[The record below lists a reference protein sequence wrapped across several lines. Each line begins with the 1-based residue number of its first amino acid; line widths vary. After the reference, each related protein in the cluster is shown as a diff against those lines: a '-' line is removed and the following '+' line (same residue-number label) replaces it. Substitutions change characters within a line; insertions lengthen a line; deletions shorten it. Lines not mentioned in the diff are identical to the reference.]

1 MKRNVAKTAHA
12 KGLALLLAAG
22 MLVSQ
27 MSGVSADAKA
37 KKPKLSRTKVSVT
50 VGKTKRVTVKNAKK
64 VTWKVTKK
72 AAQIVKLTKKSKKGA
87 TIKGLKKGTAKI
99 SVQMKNGKK
108 KVKKTIAVKVS
119 SAKKVVVTAEPAK
132 TTNKPTNG
140 PTNGPTKEP
149 VKEPTA
155 TPTATSTT
163 EPLATPTATPTEEPP
178 AEPTATPTATSTT
191 EPSAEPTATS
201 TPMPLPDLGEND
213 VKIDLTKENEY
224 GQNSVLED
232 TITYYEGNGVSYTS
246 TGQASGGGVAYWT
259 NADKSGI
266 DLSKY
271 KSIRIVASSDAANTP
286 VVCELLKS
294 NPANIWGG
302 GIDVFDGFSEYN
314 AITEAGKAQVFEFQI
329 SDALAAALAEG
340 TLAYGIRLKYNA
352 YHTDGDDLP
361 NRNFNI
367 YSIILMGKDDVP
379 EPTVA
384 PSEPSAEPTATPTAT
399 STTEPSATPAATPT
413 EEPSATPAAT
423 PTEEPSATPTAT
435 STTEPSATPAATPTE
450 EPSATP
456 AATPTEEPSATP
468 AATPTEEPSATPAAT
483 PTEEPSAEPTAT
495 PTATPTEEPASDLVL
510 EGDDLGAGASY
521 TYVPN
526 GFALYASM
534 GIFEIDKSKLSKEGT
549 TISIKYTAMEGD
561 TDVKDTQ
568 RFNIG
573 LKTGVKWDSPA
584 IKDYYGK
591 TGGEVNLTLTADDMK
606 KIGADDKV
614 YVHVGTGT
622 AGFKGTFTYL
632 SVTAG
637 EDSLVSELPKAVSYV
652 ESGLAQW
659 APTAKVMLPSDI
671 DFNQYS
677 KCQIEFTASDPTF
690 EFHGIVGH
698 KVNGKEVTDPKYGV
712 TSEGYFEV
720 NLSNVKQKEGTEP
733 FVVINAG
740 KAGYTGSVTI
750 TKITFVK

>member
-1 MKRNVAKTAHA
+1 MKRNVVKTAHA

-108 KVKKTIAVKVS
+108 KVKKTITVKVS
-119 SAKKVVVTAEPAK
+119 SAKKVVVPAEPAK
-132 TTNKPTNG
+132 TTQKPANG
-140 PTNGPTKEP
+140 STNGPTKEP

-163 EPLATPTATPTEEPP
+163 EP
-178 AEPTATPTATSTT
+178 
-191 EPSAEPTATS
+191 SAES
-201 TPMPLPDLGEND
+201 
-213 VKIDLTKENEY
+213 
-224 GQNSVLED
+224 
-232 TITYYEGNGVSYTS
+232 
-246 TGQASGGGVAYWT
+246 
-259 NADKSGI
+259 
-266 DLSKY
+266 
-271 KSIRIVASSDAANTP
+271 
-286 VVCELLKS
+286 
-294 NPANIWGG
+294 
-302 GIDVFDGFSEYN
+302 
-314 AITEAGKAQVFEFQI
+314 
-329 SDALAAALAEG
+329 
-340 TLAYGIRLKYNA
+340 
-352 YHTDGDDLP
+352 
-361 NRNFNI
+361 
-367 YSIILMGKDDVP
+367 
-379 EPTVA
+379 
-384 PSEPSAEPTATPTAT
+384 TATPTAT

-413 EEPSATPAAT
+413 EEPSATPL
-423 PTEEPSATPTAT
+423 P
-435 STTEPSATPAATPTE
+435 
-450 EPSATP
+450 
-456 AATPTEEPSATP
+456 
-468 AATPTEEPSATPAAT
+468 
-483 PTEEPSAEPTAT
+483 
-495 PTATPTEEPASDLVL
+495 DLVL

-573 LKTGVKWDSPA
+573 LKTGDKWNSPA

-677 KCQIEFTASDPTF
+677 KCQIEFTASDPAF

-698 KVNGKEVTDPKYGV
+698 KVNGKDVTDPQYGV
-712 TSEGYFEV
+712 TSEGHFDV
-720 NLSNVKQKEGTEP
+720 NLSNVKQEEGTEP

-740 KAGYTGSVTI
+740 KAGYAGSVTI

>member
-1 MKRNVAKTAHA
+1 MKRNVAKTSHA

-72 AAQIVKLTKKSKKGA
+72 AAKIVKLTKKSKKGA

-108 KVKKTIAVKVS
+108 KVKKTITVKVS
-119 SAKKVVVTAEPAK
+119 SAKKVVVTAQPAK
-132 TTNKPTNG
+132 TTNKPTNKPTNG

-155 TPTATSTT
+155 TPTTTSTT
-163 EPLATPTATPTEEPP
+163 EPSATPTATPTEEP
-178 AEPTATPTATSTT
+178 
-191 EPSAEPTATS
+191 SAEPTLTP

-246 TGQASGGGVAYWT
+246 TGEFSGGGVAYWT

-271 KSIRIVASSDAANTP
+271 KSIRIVASSDAADTP

-294 NPANIWGG
+294 NPANVWGG
-302 GIDVFDGFSEYN
+302 GIDVFDGYSECS

-384 PSEPSAEPTATPTAT
+384 PSEPEEPTPTPGVASGSAAGLDLEEGDTLDLNASVSTTGCAVTGDIVWTSSNEEVATVSASGASATVTAVGEGTAT
-399 STTEPSATPAATPT
+399 IKATITTDTGIVTYGKYIVKVV
-413 EEPSATPAAT
+413 
-423 PTEEPSATPTAT
+423 
-435 STTEPSATPAATPTE
+435 
-450 EPSATP
+450 
-456 AATPTEEPSATP
+456 
-468 AATPTEEPSATPAAT
+468 
-483 PTEEPSAEPTAT
+483 
-495 PTATPTEEPASDLVL
+495 ASDLVL

-573 LKTGVKWDSPA
+573 LKTGDKWNSPA

-637 EDSLVSELPKAVSYV
+637 DDSLVSELPKAVSYV

-677 KCQIEFTASDPTF
+677 KCQIEFTASDPAF

-698 KVNGKEVTDPKYGV
+698 KVNGVDVTDPKYGV

-740 KAGYTGSVTI
+740 KAGYAGSVTI

>member
-1 MKRNVAKTAHA
+1 MRKNVFRA
-12 KGLALLLAAG
+12 KGLTLLLTAALL
-22 MLVSQ
+22 VPQ

-108 KVKKTIAVKVS
+108 KVKKTITVKVS
-119 SAKKVVVTAEPAK
+119 SAKKVVVPAEPAK
-132 TTNKPTNG
+132 TTQKPANG
-140 PTNGPTKEP
+140 STNGPTKEP

-163 EPLATPTATPTEEPP
+163 EP
-178 AEPTATPTATSTT
+178 
-191 EPSAEPTATS
+191 
-201 TPMPLPDLGEND
+201 
-213 VKIDLTKENEY
+213 
-224 GQNSVLED
+224 
-232 TITYYEGNGVSYTS
+232 
-246 TGQASGGGVAYWT
+246 
-259 NADKSGI
+259 
-266 DLSKY
+266 
-271 KSIRIVASSDAANTP
+271 
-286 VVCELLKS
+286 
-294 NPANIWGG
+294 
-302 GIDVFDGFSEYN
+302 
-314 AITEAGKAQVFEFQI
+314 
-329 SDALAAALAEG
+329 
-340 TLAYGIRLKYNA
+340 
-352 YHTDGDDLP
+352 
-361 NRNFNI
+361 
-367 YSIILMGKDDVP
+367 
-379 EPTVA
+379 
-384 PSEPSAEPTATPTAT
+384 
-399 STTEPSATPAATPT
+399 
-413 EEPSATPAAT
+413 
-423 PTEEPSATPTAT
+423 SATPT
-435 STTEPSATPAATPTE
+435 
-450 EPSATP
+450 
-456 AATPTEEPSATP
+456 
-468 AATPTEEPSATPAAT
+468 AT

-521 TYVPN
+521 KYVPN
-526 GFALYASM
+526 GFGQYSSM
-534 GIFEIDKSKLSKEGT
+534 GVFEIDKSKLSEGT

-568 RFNIG
+568 GFNIG
-573 LKTGVKWDSPA
+573 LKTGDKWNSPT
-584 IKDYYGK
+584 INNYWGR
-591 TGGEVNLTLTADDMK
+591 TGGEANLTLTAADME

-614 YVHVGTGT
+614 YVHVSTAT

-637 EDSLVSELPKAVSYV
+637 EDSLVSELPQAVSYV
-652 ESGLAQW
+652 ESGLPQW

-698 KVNGKEVTDPKYGV
+698 KVNGAEVTDPKYGV

-720 NLSNVKQKEGTEP
+720 NLSNVKQGEGTEP

-750 TKITFVK
+750 TKITFEK

>member
-1 MKRNVAKTAHA
+1 MKRNVAKTSHA

-72 AAQIVKLTKKSKKGA
+72 AAKIVKLTKKSKKGA

-108 KVKKTIAVKVS
+108 KVKKTITVKVS
-119 SAKKVVVTAEPAK
+119 SAKKVVVTAQPAK
-132 TTNKPTNG
+132 TTNKPTNKPTNG

-155 TPTATSTT
+155 TPTTTSTT
-163 EPLATPTATPTEEPP
+163 EPSATPTATPTEEP
-178 AEPTATPTATSTT
+178 
-191 EPSAEPTATS
+191 SAEPTLTP

-246 TGQASGGGVAYWT
+246 TGEFSGGGVAYWT

-271 KSIRIVASSDAANTP
+271 KSIRIVASSDAADTP

-294 NPANIWGG
+294 NPANVWGG
-302 GIDVFDGFSEYN
+302 GIDVFDGYSEYS

-384 PSEPSAEPTATPTAT
+384 PSEPEEPTPTPGVAIGSAAVVVTAT
-399 STTEPSATPAATPT
+399 GSAAGIDLEEGDTHDLNASVSTTGCAVTGDIVWTSSNEEVATVSASGASATVTAVG
-413 EEPSATPAAT
+413 EG
-423 PTEEPSATPTAT
+423 TAT
-435 STTEPSATPAATPTE
+435 IKATITTDTGIVTYGKYIVKVV
-450 EPSATP
+450 
-456 AATPTEEPSATP
+456 
-468 AATPTEEPSATPAAT
+468 
-483 PTEEPSAEPTAT
+483 
-495 PTATPTEEPASDLVL
+495 ASDLVL

-573 LKTGVKWDSPA
+573 LKTGDKWNSPA

-637 EDSLVSELPKAVSYV
+637 DDSLVSELPKAVSYV

-677 KCQIEFTASDPTF
+677 KCQIEFTASDPAF

-698 KVNGKEVTDPKYGV
+698 KVNGVDVTDPKYGV

-740 KAGYTGSVTI
+740 KAGYAGSVTI

>member
-1 MKRNVAKTAHA
+1 MRKNVFRA
-12 KGLALLLAAG
+12 KGLTLLLTAALL
-22 MLVSQ
+22 VPQ

-37 KKPKLSRTKVSVT
+37 KKPKLSTTKVSVT
-50 VGKTKRVTVKNAKK
+50 VGKTKKVTVKNAKK

-72 AAQIVKLTKKSKKGA
+72 AAKIVKLTKKSKKGA

-108 KVKKTIAVKVS
+108 KVKKTITVKVS

-140 PTNGPTKEP
+140 STNGPTKEP

-163 EPLATPTATPTEEPP
+163 EPSATPTATPTEEPS
-178 AEPTATPTATSTT
+178 AEPTATP
-191 EPSAEPTATS
+191 
-201 TPMPLPDLGEND
+201 TPMPLPDLGKND
-213 VKIDLTKENEY
+213 IKVDLTKENEY

-271 KSIRIVASSDAANTP
+271 KSIRIVASSDTANTP

-294 NPANIWGG
+294 NPANVWGG
-302 GIDVFDGFSEYN
+302 GIDVFDGYSEYS

-329 SDALAAALAEG
+329 SDDLAAALAEG

-352 YHTDGDDLP
+352 YHSDGDDLP
-361 NRNFNI
+361 NCNFNI

-379 EPTVA
+379 EPT
-384 PSEPSAEPTATPTAT
+384 
-399 STTEPSATPAATPT
+399 ATPT
-413 EEPSATPAAT
+413 EEPTPTPGVASGSAAVVVTATGSAAGLDLEEGDTLDLNASVSTTGCAVTGDIAWTSSNEEVATVSASGTSATVTAVG
-423 PTEEPSATPTAT
+423 EGTAT
-435 STTEPSATPAATPTE
+435 IKATITTDTGIVTYGKYDVTVV
-450 EPSATP
+450 
-456 AATPTEEPSATP
+456 
-468 AATPTEEPSATPAAT
+468 
-483 PTEEPSAEPTAT
+483 
-495 PTATPTEEPASDLVL
+495 ASDLVL

-526 GFALYASM
+526 GFAAYASM
-534 GIFEIDKSKLSKEGT
+534 GIFEIDKSKLSEGT

-568 RFNIG
+568 GFNIG
-573 LKTGVKWDSPA
+573 LKTGDKWNSPT
-584 IKDYYGK
+584 INNYWGK
-591 TGGEVNLTLTADDMK
+591 TGGEANLTLTSDDIK

-614 YVHVGTGT
+614 YVHVGTAT
-622 AGFKGTFTYL
+622 
-632 SVTAG
+632 
-637 EDSLVSELPKAVSYV
+637 DSLVSELPQAVSYV

-677 KCQIEFTASDPTF
+677 KCQIEFTASDPAF

-698 KVNGKEVTDPKYGV
+698 KVNGKDVTDPQYGV
-712 TSEGYFEV
+712 TSEGHFDV
-720 NLSNVKQKEGTEP
+720 NLSKVKQEKGTEP

-740 KAGYTGSVTI
+740 KKGYTGSVTI

>member
-1 MKRNVAKTAHA
+1 MKRNVAKTSHA

-72 AAQIVKLTKKSKKGA
+72 AAKIVKLTKKSKKGA

-108 KVKKTIAVKVS
+108 KVKKTITVKVS
-119 SAKKVVVTAEPAK
+119 SAKKVVVTAQPAK
-132 TTNKPTNG
+132 TTNKPTNKPTNG

-155 TPTATSTT
+155 TPTTTSTT
-163 EPLATPTATPTEEPP
+163 EPSATPTATPTEEP
-178 AEPTATPTATSTT
+178 
-191 EPSAEPTATS
+191 SAEPTLTP

-224 GQNSVLED
+224 DQNSVLED

-246 TGQASGGGVAYWT
+246 TGEFSGGGVAYWT

-271 KSIRIVASSDAANTP
+271 KSIRIVASSDAADTP

-294 NPANIWGG
+294 NPANVWGG
-302 GIDVFDGFSEYN
+302 GIDVFDGYSEYS

-329 SDALAAALAEG
+329 SDALAAALAKG

-367 YSIILMGKDDVP
+367 YSIILMAKDDVP

-384 PSEPSAEPTATPTAT
+384 PSEPEEPTPTPGVASGSAAVVVTAT
-399 STTEPSATPAATPT
+399 GSAAGLDLEEGDTLDLNASVSTTGCAVTGDIVWTSSNEEVAEVSASGTSATVTAVG
-413 EEPSATPAAT
+413 EG
-423 PTEEPSATPTAT
+423 TAT
-435 STTEPSATPAATPTE
+435 IKATITTDTGIVTYGKYIVKVV
-450 EPSATP
+450 
-456 AATPTEEPSATP
+456 
-468 AATPTEEPSATPAAT
+468 
-483 PTEEPSAEPTAT
+483 
-495 PTATPTEEPASDLVL
+495 ASDLVL

-573 LKTGVKWDSPA
+573 LKTGDKWNSPA

-637 EDSLVSELPKAVSYV
+637 DDSLVSELPKAVSYV

-677 KCQIEFTASDPTF
+677 KCQIEFTASDPAF

-698 KVNGKEVTDPKYGV
+698 KVNGVDVTDPKYGV

-740 KAGYTGSVTI
+740 KAGYAGSVTI

>member
-1 MKRNVAKTAHA
+1 MRKNVFRA
-12 KGLALLLAAG
+12 KGLTLLLTAALL
-22 MLVSQ
+22 VPQ

-37 KKPKLSRTKVSVT
+37 KKPKLSTTKVSVT
-50 VGKTKRVTVKNAKK
+50 VGKTKKVTVKNAKK

-72 AAQIVKLTKKSKKGA
+72 AAKIVKLTKKSKKGA

-108 KVKKTIAVKVS
+108 KVKKTITVKVS

-163 EPLATPTATPTEEPP
+163 EPSVTPTATPTATPTEEPS
-178 AEPTATPTATSTT
+178 AEPTATP
-191 EPSAEPTATS
+191 
-201 TPMPLPDLGEND
+201 TPMPLPDLGKND
-213 VKIDLTKENEY
+213 VKVDLTKENEY

-246 TGQASGGGVAYWT
+246 TGKASGGGVAYWT

-271 KSIRIVASSDAANTP
+271 KSIRIVASSDTANTP

-302 GIDVFDGFSEYN
+302 GIDVFDGYSEYS

-329 SDALAAALAEG
+329 SDDLAAALAEG

-361 NRNFNI
+361 NCNFNI

-379 EPTVA
+379 EPT
-384 PSEPSAEPTATPTAT
+384 
-399 STTEPSATPAATPT
+399 
-413 EEPSATPAAT
+413 
-423 PTEEPSATPTAT
+423 
-435 STTEPSATPAATPTE
+435 
-450 EPSATP
+450 
-456 AATPTEEPSATP
+456 
-468 AATPTEEPSATPAAT
+468 
-483 PTEEPSAEPTAT
+483 AT
-495 PTATPTEEPASDLVL
+495 PTATPTAEPTPTPGVASGSAAVVVTATGSAAGLDLEEGDTLDLNASVSTTGCAVTGDIAWTSSNEEVATVSASGTSATVTAVGEGTATIKATITTDTGIVTYGKYDVTVVASDLVL

-526 GFALYASM
+526 GFAAYSSM
-534 GIFEIDKSKLSKEGT
+534 GIFEIDKSKLSEGT

-568 RFNIG
+568 GFNIG
-573 LKTGVKWDSPA
+573 LKTGDKWNSPT
-584 IKDYYGK
+584 INNYWGK
-591 TGGEVNLTLTADDMK
+591 TGGEANLTLTADDMK

-614 YVHVGTGT
+614 YVHVGTAT

-637 EDSLVSELPKAVSYV
+637 EDSLVSELPQAVSYV

-677 KCQIEFTASDPTF
+677 KCQIEFTASDPAF

-698 KVNGKEVTDPKYGV
+698 KVNGKDVTDPQYGV
-712 TSEGYFEV
+712 TSEGHFDV
-720 NLSNVKQKEGTEP
+720 NLSKVKQEKGTEP

-740 KAGYTGSVTI
+740 KKGYTGSVTI

>member
-1 MKRNVAKTAHA
+1 MKRNVVKTAHA

-108 KVKKTIAVKVS
+108 KVKKTITVKVS
-119 SAKKVVVTAEPAK
+119 SAKKVVVPAEPAK
-132 TTNKPTNG
+132 TTQKPANG
-140 PTNGPTKEP
+140 STNGPTKEP

-163 EPLATPTATPTEEPP
+163 
-178 AEPTATPTATSTT
+178 
-191 EPSAEPTATS
+191 
-201 TPMPLPDLGEND
+201 
-213 VKIDLTKENEY
+213 
-224 GQNSVLED
+224 
-232 TITYYEGNGVSYTS
+232 
-246 TGQASGGGVAYWT
+246 
-259 NADKSGI
+259 
-266 DLSKY
+266 
-271 KSIRIVASSDAANTP
+271 
-286 VVCELLKS
+286 
-294 NPANIWGG
+294 
-302 GIDVFDGFSEYN
+302 
-314 AITEAGKAQVFEFQI
+314 
-329 SDALAAALAEG
+329 
-340 TLAYGIRLKYNA
+340 
-352 YHTDGDDLP
+352 
-361 NRNFNI
+361 
-367 YSIILMGKDDVP
+367 
-379 EPTVA
+379 
-384 PSEPSAEPTATPTAT
+384 EPSAEPTATPTAT

-413 EEPSATPAAT
+413 EEPSATPL
-423 PTEEPSATPTAT
+423 P
-435 STTEPSATPAATPTE
+435 
-450 EPSATP
+450 
-456 AATPTEEPSATP
+456 
-468 AATPTEEPSATPAAT
+468 
-483 PTEEPSAEPTAT
+483 
-495 PTATPTEEPASDLVL
+495 DLVL

-573 LKTGVKWDSPA
+573 LKTGDKWNSPA

-677 KCQIEFTASDPTF
+677 KCQIEFTASDPAF

-698 KVNGKEVTDPKYGV
+698 KVNGKDVTDPQYGV
-712 TSEGYFEV
+712 TSEGHFDV
-720 NLSNVKQKEGTEP
+720 NLSNVKQEEGTEP

-740 KAGYTGSVTI
+740 KAGYAGSVTI

>member
-12 KGLALLLAAG
+12 KSLALLLAAG

-108 KVKKTIAVKVS
+108 KVKKTITVKVS
-119 SAKKVVVTAEPAK
+119 SAKKVVVPAEPAK
-132 TTNKPTNG
+132 TTQKPANG
-140 PTNGPTKEP
+140 STNGPTKEP

-163 EPLATPTATPTEEPP
+163 EPSAT
-178 AEPTATPTATSTT
+178 
-191 EPSAEPTATS
+191 
-201 TPMPLPDLGEND
+201 
-213 VKIDLTKENEY
+213 
-224 GQNSVLED
+224 
-232 TITYYEGNGVSYTS
+232 
-246 TGQASGGGVAYWT
+246 
-259 NADKSGI
+259 
-266 DLSKY
+266 
-271 KSIRIVASSDAANTP
+271 
-286 VVCELLKS
+286 
-294 NPANIWGG
+294 
-302 GIDVFDGFSEYN
+302 
-314 AITEAGKAQVFEFQI
+314 
-329 SDALAAALAEG
+329 
-340 TLAYGIRLKYNA
+340 
-352 YHTDGDDLP
+352 
-361 NRNFNI
+361 
-367 YSIILMGKDDVP
+367 
-379 EPTVA
+379 
-384 PSEPSAEPTATPTAT
+384 PTATPTAT

-413 EEPSATPAAT
+413 EEPSATPL
-423 PTEEPSATPTAT
+423 P
-435 STTEPSATPAATPTE
+435 
-450 EPSATP
+450 
-456 AATPTEEPSATP
+456 
-468 AATPTEEPSATPAAT
+468 
-483 PTEEPSAEPTAT
+483 
-495 PTATPTEEPASDLVL
+495 DLVL
-510 EGDDLGAGASY
+510 EGDDLGTGASY

-573 LKTGVKWDSPA
+573 LKTGDKWNSPA

-677 KCQIEFTASDPTF
+677 KCQIKFTASDPTF

-698 KVNGKEVTDPKYGV
+698 KVNGAEVTDPKYGV

-750 TKITFVK
+750 TKITFVE

>member
-1 MKRNVAKTAHA
+1 MRKNVFRA
-12 KGLALLLAAG
+12 KGLALLLTAAL
-22 MLVSQ
+22 LVPQ

-50 VGKTKRVTVKNAKK
+50 VGKTKKVTVKNAKK

-72 AAQIVKLTKKSKKGA
+72 AAKIVKLTKKSKKGA

-108 KVKKTIAVKVS
+108 KVKKTITVKVS

-163 EPLATPTATPTEEPP
+163 EPSVTPT
-178 AEPTATPTATSTT
+178 
-191 EPSAEPTATS
+191 
-201 TPMPLPDLGEND
+201 
-213 VKIDLTKENEY
+213 
-224 GQNSVLED
+224 
-232 TITYYEGNGVSYTS
+232 
-246 TGQASGGGVAYWT
+246 
-259 NADKSGI
+259 
-266 DLSKY
+266 
-271 KSIRIVASSDAANTP
+271 
-286 VVCELLKS
+286 
-294 NPANIWGG
+294 
-302 GIDVFDGFSEYN
+302 
-314 AITEAGKAQVFEFQI
+314 
-329 SDALAAALAEG
+329 
-340 TLAYGIRLKYNA
+340 
-352 YHTDGDDLP
+352 
-361 NRNFNI
+361 
-367 YSIILMGKDDVP
+367 
-379 EPTVA
+379 
-384 PSEPSAEPTATPTAT
+384 
-399 STTEPSATPAATPT
+399 
-413 EEPSATPAAT
+413 
-423 PTEEPSATPTAT
+423 
-435 STTEPSATPAATPTE
+435 
-450 EPSATP
+450 
-456 AATPTEEPSATP
+456 
-468 AATPTEEPSATPAAT
+468 AT

-495 PTATPTEEPASDLVL
+495 PTPGVASGSAAVVVTATGSAAGLDLEEGDTLDLNASVSTTGCAVTGDIAWTSSNEEVATVSASGTSATVTAVGEGTATIKATITTDTGIVTYGKYDVTVVASDLVL

-526 GFALYASM
+526 GFAAYSSM
-534 GIFEIDKSKLSKEGT
+534 GIFEIDKSKLSEGT

-568 RFNIG
+568 GFNIG
-573 LKTGVKWDSPA
+573 LKTGDKWNSPT
-584 IKDYYGK
+584 INNYWGK
-591 TGGEVNLTLTADDMK
+591 TGGEANLTLTADDMK

-614 YVHVGTGT
+614 YVHVGTAT

-637 EDSLVSELPKAVSYV
+637 EDSLVSELPQAVSYV

-677 KCQIEFTASDPTF
+677 KCQIEFTASDPAF

-698 KVNGKEVTDPKYGV
+698 KVNGKDVTDPQYGV
-712 TSEGYFEV
+712 TSEGHFDV
-720 NLSNVKQKEGTEP
+720 NLSKVKQEKGTEP

-740 KAGYTGSVTI
+740 KKGYTGSVTI

>member
-1 MKRNVAKTAHA
+1 MKRNVAKTSHA

-108 KVKKTIAVKVS
+108 KVKKTITVKVS
-119 SAKKVVVTAEPAK
+119 SAKKVVVPAEPAK
-132 TTNKPTNG
+132 TTQKPANG
-140 PTNGPTKEP
+140 STNGPTKEP

-163 EPLATPTATPTEEPP
+163 EPSATPTATPTEEPS
-178 AEPTATPTATSTT
+178 AEPTATPTPTSTT

-224 GQNSVLED
+224 DQNSVLED

-246 TGQASGGGVAYWT
+246 TGEASGGGVAYWT
-259 NADKSGI
+259 NAGKSGI

-352 YHTDGDDLP
+352 YHMDGDDLP

-399 STTEPSATPAATPT
+399 STTEPSATPA
-413 EEPSATPAAT
+413 
-423 PTEEPSATPTAT
+423 
-435 STTEPSATPAATPTE
+435 
-450 EPSATP
+450 
-456 AATPTEEPSATP
+456 
-468 AATPTEEPSATPAAT
+468 
-483 PTEEPSAEPTAT
+483 
-495 PTATPTEEPASDLVL
+495 ATPTEEPASDLVL

-573 LKTGVKWDSPA
+573 LKTGDKWNSPA

-671 DFNQYS
+671 DFKQYS

-690 EFHGIVGH
+690 EFHGSVGH
-698 KVNGKEVTDPKYGV
+698 KVNGKDVTDPKYGV

-720 NLSNVKQKEGTEP
+720 NLSNVKKEEGTEP

-740 KAGYTGSVTI
+740 KAGYAGSVTI

>member
-1 MKRNVAKTAHA
+1 MKRNVAKTSHA

-72 AAQIVKLTKKSKKGA
+72 AAKIVKLTKKSKKGA

-108 KVKKTIAVKVS
+108 KVKKTITVKVS
-119 SAKKVVVTAEPAK
+119 SAKKVVVTAQPAK
-132 TTNKPTNG
+132 TTNKPTNKPTNG

-149 VKEPTA
+149 VKEPTL
-155 TPTATSTT
+155 TP
-163 EPLATPTATPTEEPP
+163 
-178 AEPTATPTATSTT
+178 
-191 EPSAEPTATS
+191 

-246 TGQASGGGVAYWT
+246 TGEFSGGGVAYWT

-271 KSIRIVASSDAANTP
+271 KSIRIVASSDAADTP

-294 NPANIWGG
+294 NPANVWGG
-302 GIDVFDGFSEYN
+302 GIDVFDGYSEYS

-384 PSEPSAEPTATPTAT
+384 PSEPEEPTPTPGVASGSAAVVVTAT
-399 STTEPSATPAATPT
+399 GSAAGLDLEEGDTLDLNASVSTTGCAVTGDIVWTSSNEEVATVSASGASATVTAVG
-413 EEPSATPAAT
+413 EG
-423 PTEEPSATPTAT
+423 TAT
-435 STTEPSATPAATPTE
+435 IKATITTDTGIVTYGKYIVKVV
-450 EPSATP
+450 
-456 AATPTEEPSATP
+456 
-468 AATPTEEPSATPAAT
+468 
-483 PTEEPSAEPTAT
+483 
-495 PTATPTEEPASDLVL
+495 ASDLVL

-573 LKTGVKWDSPA
+573 LKTGDKWNSPA

-637 EDSLVSELPKAVSYV
+637 DDSLVSELPKAVSYV

-677 KCQIEFTASDPTF
+677 KCQIEFTASDPAF

-698 KVNGKEVTDPKYGV
+698 KVNGVDVTDPKYGV

-740 KAGYTGSVTI
+740 KAGYAGSVTI

>member
-108 KVKKTIAVKVS
+108 KVKKTITVKVS

-140 PTNGPTKEP
+140 PTNDPTKEP

-163 EPLATPTATPTEEPP
+163 EP
-178 AEPTATPTATSTT
+178 
-191 EPSAEPTATS
+191 
-201 TPMPLPDLGEND
+201 
-213 VKIDLTKENEY
+213 
-224 GQNSVLED
+224 
-232 TITYYEGNGVSYTS
+232 
-246 TGQASGGGVAYWT
+246 
-259 NADKSGI
+259 
-266 DLSKY
+266 
-271 KSIRIVASSDAANTP
+271 
-286 VVCELLKS
+286 
-294 NPANIWGG
+294 
-302 GIDVFDGFSEYN
+302 
-314 AITEAGKAQVFEFQI
+314 
-329 SDALAAALAEG
+329 
-340 TLAYGIRLKYNA
+340 
-352 YHTDGDDLP
+352 
-361 NRNFNI
+361 
-367 YSIILMGKDDVP
+367 
-379 EPTVA
+379 
-384 PSEPSAEPTATPTAT
+384 
-399 STTEPSATPAATPT
+399 
-413 EEPSATPAAT
+413 
-423 PTEEPSATPTAT
+423 SATPT
-435 STTEPSATPAATPTE
+435 
-450 EPSATP
+450 
-456 AATPTEEPSATP
+456 
-468 AATPTEEPSATPAAT
+468 AT

-573 LKTGVKWDSPA
+573 LKTGDKWNSPA

-698 KVNGKEVTDPKYGV
+698 KVNGKDVTDPKYGV

-740 KAGYTGSVTI
+740 KAGYAGSVTI

>member
-1 MKRNVAKTAHA
+1 MRKNVFRA
-12 KGLALLLAAG
+12 KGLTLLLTAALL
-22 MLVSQ
+22 VPQ

-50 VGKTKRVTVKNAKK
+50 VGKTKKVTVKNAKK

-72 AAQIVKLTKKSKKGA
+72 AAKIVKLTKKSKKGA

-108 KVKKTIAVKVS
+108 KVKKTITVKVS

-140 PTNGPTKEP
+140 STNGPTKEP

-163 EPLATPTATPTEEPP
+163 EPSATPTATPTEEPP
-178 AEPTATPTATSTT
+178 AEPTLTP
-191 EPSAEPTATS
+191 
-201 TPMPLPDLGEND
+201 TPMPLPDLGKND
-213 VKIDLTKENEY
+213 VKVDLTKENEY

-246 TGQASGGGVAYWT
+246 TGEFSGGGVAYWT

-271 KSIRIVASSDAANTP
+271 KSIRIVASSDTANTP

-294 NPANIWGG
+294 NPANVWGG
-302 GIDVFDGFSEYN
+302 GIDVFDGYSEYN

-329 SDALAAALAEG
+329 SDDLAADLAEG

-361 NRNFNI
+361 NCNFNI

-379 EPTVA
+379 EPT
-384 PSEPSAEPTATPTAT
+384 
-399 STTEPSATPAATPT
+399 ATPT
-413 EEPSATPAAT
+413 EEPTPTPGVASGSAAVVVTATGSAAGLDLEEGDTLDLNASVSTTGCAVTGDIVWTSSNEEVATVSASGASATVTAVG
-423 PTEEPSATPTAT
+423 EGTAT
-435 STTEPSATPAATPTE
+435 IKATITTDTGIVTYGKYDVTVV
-450 EPSATP
+450 
-456 AATPTEEPSATP
+456 
-468 AATPTEEPSATPAAT
+468 
-483 PTEEPSAEPTAT
+483 
-495 PTATPTEEPASDLVL
+495 ASDLVL

-526 GFALYASM
+526 GFAAYSSM
-534 GIFEIDKSKLSKEGT
+534 GIFEIDKSKLSEGT

-568 RFNIG
+568 GFNIG
-573 LKTGVKWDSPA
+573 LKTGDKWNSPT
-584 IKDYYGK
+584 INNYWGK
-591 TGGEVNLTLTADDMK
+591 TGGEANLTLTADDMK

-614 YVHVGTGT
+614 YVHVGTAT

-637 EDSLVSELPKAVSYV
+637 EDSLVSELPQAVSYV

-677 KCQIEFTASDPTF
+677 KCQIEFTASDPAF

-698 KVNGKEVTDPKYGV
+698 KVNGKDVTDPKYGV

-720 NLSNVKQKEGTEP
+720 NLSNVKQEKGTEP

-740 KAGYTGSVTI
+740 KAGYAGSVTI

>member
-1 MKRNVAKTAHA
+1 MKRNVAKTSHA

-72 AAQIVKLTKKSKKGA
+72 AAKIVKLTKKSKKGA

-108 KVKKTIAVKVS
+108 KVKKTITVKVS
-119 SAKKVVVTAEPAK
+119 SAKKVVVTAQPAK
-132 TTNKPTNG
+132 TTNKPTNKPTNG

-163 EPLATPTATPTEEPP
+163 EPSATPTATPTEEP
-178 AEPTATPTATSTT
+178 
-191 EPSAEPTATS
+191 SAEPTLTP

-246 TGQASGGGVAYWT
+246 TGEFSGGGVAYWT

-271 KSIRIVASSDAANTP
+271 KSIRIVASSDAADTP

-294 NPANIWGG
+294 NPANVWGG
-302 GIDVFDGFSEYN
+302 GIDVFDGYSEYS

-399 STTEPSATPAATPT
+399 STT
-413 EEPSATPAAT
+413 
-423 PTEEPSATPTAT
+423 
-435 STTEPSATPAATPTE
+435 

-677 KCQIEFTASDPTF
+677 KCQIEFTASDPAF

-698 KVNGKEVTDPKYGV
+698 KVNGKDVTDPQYGV
-712 TSEGYFEV
+712 TSEGHFDV

-740 KAGYTGSVTI
+740 KAGYAGSVTI

>member
-1 MKRNVAKTAHA
+1 MKRNVAKTSHA

-37 KKPKLSRTKVSVT
+37 KKPKLSTTKVSVT
-50 VGKTKRVTVKNAKK
+50 VGKTKKVTVKNAKK

-72 AAQIVKLTKKSKKGA
+72 AAKIVKLTKKSKKGA

-108 KVKKTIAVKVS
+108 KVKKTITVKVS

-140 PTNGPTKEP
+140 STNGPTKEP

-163 EPLATPTATPTEEPP
+163 EPSATPTATPTEEPP
-178 AEPTATPTATSTT
+178 AEPTATPT
-191 EPSAEPTATS
+191 
-201 TPMPLPDLGEND
+201 PMPLPDLGKND
-213 VKIDLTKENEY
+213 VKVDLTKENEY

-246 TGQASGGGVAYWT
+246 TGEFSGGGVAYWT

-271 KSIRIVASSDAANTP
+271 KSIRIVASSDTANTP

-294 NPANIWGG
+294 NPANVWGG
-302 GIDVFDGFSEYN
+302 GIDVFDGYSEYN

-329 SDALAAALAEG
+329 SDDLAAALAEG

-361 NRNFNI
+361 NCNFNI
-367 YSIILMGKDDVP
+367 YSIIFMAKDDVP

-384 PSEPSAEPTATPTAT
+384 PSEPEEPTPTPGVASGSAAVVVTAT
-399 STTEPSATPAATPT
+399 GSAAGLDLEEGDTLDLNASVSTTGCAVTGDIVWTSSNEEVATVSASGTSATVTAVG
-413 EEPSATPAAT
+413 EG
-423 PTEEPSATPTAT
+423 TAT
-435 STTEPSATPAATPTE
+435 IKATITTDTGIVTYDKYDVTVV
-450 EPSATP
+450 
-456 AATPTEEPSATP
+456 
-468 AATPTEEPSATPAAT
+468 
-483 PTEEPSAEPTAT
+483 
-495 PTATPTEEPASDLVL
+495 ASDLVL

-521 TYVPN
+521 KYVPN
-526 GFALYASM
+526 GFAAYSSM
-534 GIFEIDKSKLSKEGT
+534 GIFEIDKSKLSEGT

-568 RFNIG
+568 GFNIG
-573 LKTGVKWDSPA
+573 LKTGDKWNSPT
-584 IKDYYGK
+584 INNYWGK
-591 TGGEVNLTLTADDMK
+591 TGGEANLTLTAADME
-606 KIGADDKV
+606 KIGEDDKV
-614 YVHVGTGT
+614 YVHVGTAT

-637 EDSLVSELPKAVSYV
+637 EDSLVSELPQAVSYV

-677 KCQIEFTASDPTF
+677 KCQIKFTASDPAF

-698 KVNGKEVTDPKYGV
+698 KVNGKEVTDPKYVV

-720 NLSNVKQKEGTEP
+720 NLSNVKKEKGTEP
-733 FVVINAG
+733 FVAINAG
-740 KAGYTGSVTI
+740 QKGYTGSVTI

>member
-1 MKRNVAKTAHA
+1 MRKNVFRA
-12 KGLALLLAAG
+12 KGLTLLLTAALL
-22 MLVSQ
+22 VPQ

-50 VGKTKRVTVKNAKK
+50 VGKTKKVTVKNAKK

-72 AAQIVKLTKKSKKGA
+72 AAKIVKLTKKSKKGA

-108 KVKKTIAVKVS
+108 KVKKTITVKVS

-163 EPLATPTATPTEEPP
+163 EPSATPTATPTEEPP
-178 AEPTATPTATSTT
+178 AEPTLTP
-191 EPSAEPTATS
+191 
-201 TPMPLPDLGEND
+201 TPMPLPDLGKND
-213 VKIDLTKENEY
+213 VKVDLTKENEY

-271 KSIRIVASSDAANTP
+271 KSIRIVASSDAADTP

-294 NPANIWGG
+294 NPANVWGG
-302 GIDVFDGFSEYN
+302 GIDVFDGFSEYS

-367 YSIILMGKDDVP
+367 YSIILMAKDDVP

-384 PSEPSAEPTATPTAT
+384 PSEPEEPTPTPGVASGSAAVVVTAT
-399 STTEPSATPAATPT
+399 GSAAGLDLEEGDTLDLNASVSTTGCAVTGDIAWTSSNEEVATVSASGTSATVTAVGEGMATIK
-413 EEPSATPAAT
+413 ATI
-423 PTEEPSATPTAT
+423 
-435 STTEPSATPAATPTE
+435 TTDTGIVTYGKYDVTVV
-450 EPSATP
+450 
-456 AATPTEEPSATP
+456 
-468 AATPTEEPSATPAAT
+468 
-483 PTEEPSAEPTAT
+483 
-495 PTATPTEEPASDLVL
+495 ASDLVL

-521 TYVPN
+521 KYVPN
-526 GFALYASM
+526 GFGQYSSM
-534 GIFEIDKSKLSKEGT
+534 GIFEIDKSKLSEGT

-568 RFNIG
+568 GFNIG
-573 LKTGVKWDSPA
+573 LKTGDKWNSPT
-584 IKDYYGK
+584 INNYWGR
-591 TGGEVNLTLTADDMK
+591 TGGEANLTLTAADME
-606 KIGADDKV
+606 KIGAGDKV
-614 YVHVGTGT
+614 YVHVSTAT
-622 AGFKGTFTYL
+622 AGFNGTFTYL
-632 SVTAG
+632 WVKAG
-637 EDSLVSELPKAVSYV
+637 DDSLVSELPQAVSYV
-652 ESGLAQW
+652 ESGLPQY

-698 KVNGKEVTDPKYGV
+698 KVNGAEVTDPKYGV
-712 TSEGYFEV
+712 TSAGYFEV

-740 KAGYTGSVTI
+740 KTGYTGSVTI

>member
-1 MKRNVAKTAHA
+1 MRKNVFRA
-12 KGLALLLAAG
+12 KGLALLLTAAL
-22 MLVSQ
+22 LVPQ

-50 VGKTKRVTVKNAKK
+50 VGKTKKVTVKNAKK

-72 AAQIVKLTKKSKKGA
+72 AAKIVKLTKKSKKGA

-108 KVKKTIAVKVS
+108 KVKKTLTVKVS

-155 TPTATSTT
+155 TPT
-163 EPLATPTATPTEEPP
+163 
-178 AEPTATPTATSTT
+178 
-191 EPSAEPTATS
+191 
-201 TPMPLPDLGEND
+201 PMPLPDLGKND
-213 VKIDLTKENEY
+213 VKVDLTKENEY

-271 KSIRIVASSDAANTP
+271 KSIRIVASSDTANTP

-294 NPANIWGG
+294 NPANVWGG
-302 GIDVFDGFSEYN
+302 GIDVFDGYSEYS

-329 SDALAAALAEG
+329 SDDLAAALAEG

-352 YHTDGDDLP
+352 YHTDGEDLP
-361 NRNFNI
+361 NCNFNI

-379 EPTVA
+379 EPT
-384 PSEPSAEPTATPTAT
+384 ATPTAEPT
-399 STTEPSATPAATPT
+399 PTPGVASGSAAVVVTATGSAAGLDLEEGDTLDLNASVSTTGCAVTGDIAWTSSNEEVATVSASGTSATVTAVG
-413 EEPSATPAAT
+413 EG
-423 PTEEPSATPTAT
+423 TAT
-435 STTEPSATPAATPTE
+435 IKATITTDTGIVTYGKYDVTVV
-450 EPSATP
+450 
-456 AATPTEEPSATP
+456 
-468 AATPTEEPSATPAAT
+468 
-483 PTEEPSAEPTAT
+483 
-495 PTATPTEEPASDLVL
+495 ASDLVL

-526 GFALYASM
+526 GFAAFASM
-534 GIFEIDKSKLSKEGT
+534 GIFEIDKSKLSEGT

-568 RFNIG
+568 GFNIG
-573 LKTGVKWDSPA
+573 LKTGDKWNSPT
-584 IKDYYGK
+584 INNYWGK
-591 TGGEVNLTLTADDMK
+591 TGGEANLTLTADDMK

-614 YVHVGTGT
+614 YVHVGTAT

-637 EDSLVSELPKAVSYV
+637 EDSLVSELPQAVSYV

-677 KCQIEFTASDPTF
+677 KCQIEFTASDPAF

-698 KVNGKEVTDPKYGV
+698 KVNGKDVTDPQYGV
-712 TSEGYFEV
+712 TSEGHFDV
-720 NLSNVKQKEGTEP
+720 NLSKVKQEKGTEP

-740 KAGYTGSVTI
+740 KKGYTGSVTI

>member
-1 MKRNVAKTAHA
+1 MRKNVFRA
-12 KGLALLLAAG
+12 KGLTLLLTAALL
-22 MLVSQ
+22 VPQ

-50 VGKTKRVTVKNAKK
+50 VGKTKKVTVKNAKK

-72 AAQIVKLTKKSKKGA
+72 AAKIVKLTKKSKKGA

-108 KVKKTIAVKVS
+108 KVKKTITVKVS

-140 PTNGPTKEP
+140 STNGPTKEP

-163 EPLATPTATPTEEPP
+163 EPSATPTATPTEEPP
-178 AEPTATPTATSTT
+178 AEPTATPT
-191 EPSAEPTATS
+191 
-201 TPMPLPDLGEND
+201 PMPLPDLGKND
-213 VKIDLTKENEY
+213 VKVDLTKENEY

-271 KSIRIVASSDAANTP
+271 KSIRIVASSDTANTP

-294 NPANIWGG
+294 NPANVWGG
-302 GIDVFDGFSEYN
+302 GIDVFDGYSEYN

-329 SDALAAALAEG
+329 SDDLAAALAEG

-361 NRNFNI
+361 NCNFNI

-379 EPTVA
+379 EPT
-384 PSEPSAEPTATPTAT
+384 
-399 STTEPSATPAATPT
+399 ATPT
-413 EEPSATPAAT
+413 EEPTPTPGVASGSAAVVVTATGSAAGLDLEEGDTLDLNASVSTTGCAVTGDIAWTSSNEEVATVSASGTSATVTAVG
-423 PTEEPSATPTAT
+423 EGTAT
-435 STTEPSATPAATPTE
+435 IKATITTDTGIVTYGKYIVKVV
-450 EPSATP
+450 
-456 AATPTEEPSATP
+456 
-468 AATPTEEPSATPAAT
+468 
-483 PTEEPSAEPTAT
+483 
-495 PTATPTEEPASDLVL
+495 ASDLVL

-526 GFALYASM
+526 GFAQYASM
-534 GIFEIDKSKLSKEGT
+534 GIFEIDKSKLSEGT

-561 TDVKDTQ
+561 NDVKDTQ
-568 RFNIG
+568 GFNIG
-573 LKTGVKWDSPA
+573 LKTGDKYNSPT
-584 IKDYYGK
+584 INNYWVR
-591 TGGEVNLTLTADDMK
+591 TGGEAKLTLTADDMK

-614 YVHVGTGT
+614 YVHVGTAT

-652 ESGLAQW
+652 ESGMAQW

-671 DFNQYS
+671 DFSQYS

-690 EFHGIVGH
+690 DFHGIVGH
-698 KVNGKEVTDPKYGV
+698 KVNGADVTDPKYGV

-720 NLSNVKQKEGTEP
+720 NLSKVKQEAGTEP
-733 FVVINAG
+733 FVVINTG
-740 KAGYTGSVTI
+740 KPGYTGFPVLI

>member
-1 MKRNVAKTAHA
+1 MKRNVAKTSHA

-72 AAQIVKLTKKSKKGA
+72 AAKIVKLTKKSKKGA

-108 KVKKTIAVKVS
+108 KVKKTITVKVS
-119 SAKKVVVTAEPAK
+119 SAKKVVVTAQPAK
-132 TTNKPTNG
+132 TTNKPTNKPTNG

-155 TPTATSTT
+155 TPTPTPGVASGSAAVVVTATGSAAGLDLEEGDTLDLNASVSTT
-163 EPLATPTATPTEEPP
+163 GCAVTGDIVWTSSNEEVATVSASGASATVTAVGEGTATIK
-178 AEPTATPTATSTT
+178 A
-191 EPSAEPTATS
+191 
-201 TPMPLPDLGEND
+201 
-213 VKIDLTKENEY
+213 
-224 GQNSVLED
+224 
-232 TITYYEGNGVSYTS
+232 TITTD
-246 TGQASGGGVAYWT
+246 TGIVTYG
-259 NADKSGI
+259 
-266 DLSKY
+266 KY
-271 KSIRIVASSDAANTP
+271 IVK
-286 VVCELLKS
+286 VV
-294 NPANIWGG
+294 
-302 GIDVFDGFSEYN
+302 
-314 AITEAGKAQVFEFQI
+314 
-329 SDALAAALAEG
+329 
-340 TLAYGIRLKYNA
+340 
-352 YHTDGDDLP
+352 
-361 NRNFNI
+361 
-367 YSIILMGKDDVP
+367 
-379 EPTVA
+379 
-384 PSEPSAEPTATPTAT
+384 
-399 STTEPSATPAATPT
+399 
-413 EEPSATPAAT
+413 
-423 PTEEPSATPTAT
+423 
-435 STTEPSATPAATPTE
+435 
-450 EPSATP
+450 
-456 AATPTEEPSATP
+456 
-468 AATPTEEPSATPAAT
+468 
-483 PTEEPSAEPTAT
+483 
-495 PTATPTEEPASDLVL
+495 ASDLVL

-573 LKTGVKWDSPA
+573 LKTGDKWNSPA

-637 EDSLVSELPKAVSYV
+637 DDSLVSELPKAVSYV

-677 KCQIEFTASDPTF
+677 KCQIEFTASDPAF

-698 KVNGKEVTDPKYGV
+698 KVNGVDVTDPKYGV

-740 KAGYTGSVTI
+740 KAGYAGSVTI

>member
-1 MKRNVAKTAHA
+1 MKRNVAKTSHA

-72 AAQIVKLTKKSKKGA
+72 AAKIVKLTKKSKKGA

-108 KVKKTIAVKVS
+108 KVKKTITVKVS

-132 TTNKPTNG
+132 TTKKPANG
-140 PTNGPTKEP
+140 STNGPTKEP

-163 EPLATPTATPTEEPP
+163 EP
-178 AEPTATPTATSTT
+178 
-191 EPSAEPTATS
+191 SAEPTLTP

-246 TGQASGGGVAYWT
+246 TGEFSGGGVAYWT

-271 KSIRIVASSDAANTP
+271 KSIRIVASSDAADTP

-294 NPANIWGG
+294 NPADVWGG
-302 GIDVFDGFSEYN
+302 VIDVFDGYSEYS

-352 YHTDGDDLP
+352 YHEDGDDLP

-384 PSEPSAEPTATPTAT
+384 PSEPEEPTPTPGVASGSAAVVVTAT
-399 STTEPSATPAATPT
+399 GSAAGLDLEEGDTLDLNASVSTTGCAVTGDIVWTSSNEEVATVSASGASATVTAVG
-413 EEPSATPAAT
+413 EG
-423 PTEEPSATPTAT
+423 TAT
-435 STTEPSATPAATPTE
+435 IKATITTDTGIVTYGKYIVKVV
-450 EPSATP
+450 
-456 AATPTEEPSATP
+456 
-468 AATPTEEPSATPAAT
+468 
-483 PTEEPSAEPTAT
+483 
-495 PTATPTEEPASDLVL
+495 ASDLVL

-573 LKTGVKWDSPA
+573 LKTGDKWNSPA

-637 EDSLVSELPKAVSYV
+637 DDSLVSELPKAVSYV

-677 KCQIEFTASDPTF
+677 KCQIEFTASGPAF

-698 KVNGKEVTDPKYGV
+698 KVNGVDVTDPKYGV

-740 KAGYTGSVTI
+740 KAGYAGSVTI

>member
-72 AAQIVKLTKKSKKGA
+72 AAKIVKLTKKSKKGA

-108 KVKKTIAVKVS
+108 KVKKTITVKVS

-132 TTNKPTNG
+132 TTKKPANG
-140 PTNGPTKEP
+140 STNGPTKEP

-163 EPLATPTATPTEEPP
+163 EPSATPTATPTEEP
-178 AEPTATPTATSTT
+178 
-191 EPSAEPTATS
+191 SAEPTLTP

-294 NPANIWGG
+294 NPANVWGG
-302 GIDVFDGFSEYN
+302 GIDVFDGYSEYS

-384 PSEPSAEPTATPTAT
+384 PSEPEEPTPTPGVASGSAAVVVTAT
-399 STTEPSATPAATPT
+399 GSAAGLDLEEGDTLDLNASVSTTGCAVTGDIVWTSSNEEVATVSASGASATVTAVG
-413 EEPSATPAAT
+413 EG
-423 PTEEPSATPTAT
+423 TAT
-435 STTEPSATPAATPTE
+435 IKATITTDTGIVTYGKYIVKVV
-450 EPSATP
+450 
-456 AATPTEEPSATP
+456 
-468 AATPTEEPSATPAAT
+468 
-483 PTEEPSAEPTAT
+483 
-495 PTATPTEEPASDLVL
+495 ASDLVL

-534 GIFEIDKSKLSKEGT
+534 GIFEIDKSKLSEGT

-561 TDVKDTQ
+561 NDVKDTQ
-568 RFNIG
+568 GFNIG
-573 LKTGVKWDSPA
+573 LKTGDKYNSPA
-584 IKDYYGK
+584 IHDYWVR
-591 TGGEVNLTLTADDMK
+591 TGGEAKLTLTADDMK

-614 YVHVGTGT
+614 YVHVGTAT

-652 ESGLAQW
+652 ESGMAQW

-671 DFNQYS
+671 DFSQYS

-690 EFHGIVGH
+690 DFHGIVGH
-698 KVNGKEVTDPKYGV
+698 KVNGADVTDPKYGV

-720 NLSNVKQKEGTEP
+720 NLSKVKQEAGTEP
-733 FVVINAG
+733 FVVINTG
-740 KAGYTGSVTI
+740 KPGYTGSVTI

>member
-27 MSGVSADAKA
+27 MSGVSADAKE

-108 KVKKTIAVKVS
+108 KVKKTITVKVS

-163 EPLATPTATPTEEPP
+163 EP
-178 AEPTATPTATSTT
+178 
-191 EPSAEPTATS
+191 
-201 TPMPLPDLGEND
+201 
-213 VKIDLTKENEY
+213 
-224 GQNSVLED
+224 
-232 TITYYEGNGVSYTS
+232 
-246 TGQASGGGVAYWT
+246 
-259 NADKSGI
+259 
-266 DLSKY
+266 
-271 KSIRIVASSDAANTP
+271 
-286 VVCELLKS
+286 
-294 NPANIWGG
+294 
-302 GIDVFDGFSEYN
+302 
-314 AITEAGKAQVFEFQI
+314 
-329 SDALAAALAEG
+329 
-340 TLAYGIRLKYNA
+340 
-352 YHTDGDDLP
+352 
-361 NRNFNI
+361 
-367 YSIILMGKDDVP
+367 
-379 EPTVA
+379 
-384 PSEPSAEPTATPTAT
+384 
-399 STTEPSATPAATPT
+399 SATPAATPT
-413 EEPSATPAAT
+413 EEPSATPL
-423 PTEEPSATPTAT
+423 P
-435 STTEPSATPAATPTE
+435 
-450 EPSATP
+450 
-456 AATPTEEPSATP
+456 
-468 AATPTEEPSATPAAT
+468 
-483 PTEEPSAEPTAT
+483 
-495 PTATPTEEPASDLVL
+495 DLVL

-521 TYVPN
+521 KYVPN
-526 GFALYASM
+526 GFGQYSSM
-534 GIFEIDKSKLSKEGT
+534 GIFEIDKSKLSEGT

-568 RFNIG
+568 GFNIG
-573 LKTGVKWDSPA
+573 LKTGDKWNSPT
-584 IKDYYGK
+584 IHDYWGK
-591 TGGEVNLTLTADDMK
+591 TGGEANLTLTAADME

-614 YVHVGTGT
+614 YVHVSTAT
-622 AGFKGTFTYL
+622 AGFNGTFTYL
-632 SVTAG
+632 WVKAG
-637 EDSLVSELPKAVSYV
+637 DDSLVSELPQAVSYV
-652 ESGLAQW
+652 ESGLPQY

-677 KCQIEFTASDPTF
+677 KCQIKFTASDPTF

-698 KVNGKEVTDPKYGV
+698 KVNGKDVTDPKYGV

>member
-1 MKRNVAKTAHA
+1 MKRNVAKTSHA

-37 KKPKLSRTKVSVT
+37 KKPKLSTTKVSVS
-50 VGKTKRVTVKNAKK
+50 VRKTKKVTVKNAKK

-72 AAQIVKLTKKSKKGA
+72 AAKIVKLTKKSKKGA

-99 SVQMKNGKK
+99 FVQMKNGKK
-108 KVKKTIAVKVS
+108 KVKKTITVKVS

-140 PTNGPTKEP
+140 STNGPTKEP

-163 EPLATPTATPTEEPP
+163 EPSATPTATPTEEPP
-178 AEPTATPTATSTT
+178 AEPTLTP
-191 EPSAEPTATS
+191 

-213 VKIDLTKENEY
+213 LKVDLTKENEY

-271 KSIRIVASSDAANTP
+271 KSIRIVASSDTANTP

-294 NPANIWGG
+294 NPANVWGG
-302 GIDVFDGFSEYN
+302 GIDVFDGYSEYN

-329 SDALAAALAEG
+329 SDDLAAALAEG

-361 NRNFNI
+361 NCNFNI
-367 YSIILMGKDDVP
+367 YSIIFMAKDDVP

-384 PSEPSAEPTATPTAT
+384 PSEPEEPTPTPGVASGSAAVVVTAT
-399 STTEPSATPAATPT
+399 GSAAGLDLEEGDTLDLNASVSTTGCAVTGDIVWTSSNEEVATVSASGASATVTAVG
-413 EEPSATPAAT
+413 EG
-423 PTEEPSATPTAT
+423 TAT
-435 STTEPSATPAATPTE
+435 IKATITTDTGIVTYDKYDVTVV
-450 EPSATP
+450 
-456 AATPTEEPSATP
+456 
-468 AATPTEEPSATPAAT
+468 
-483 PTEEPSAEPTAT
+483 
-495 PTATPTEEPASDLVL
+495 ASDLVL

-526 GFALYASM
+526 GFAQYSSM
-534 GIFEIDKSKLSKEGT
+534 GVFEIDRSKLSEGT

-568 RFNIG
+568 GFNIG
-573 LKTGVKWDSPA
+573 LKTGDKYNSPT
-584 IKDYYGK
+584 INNYWGR
-591 TGGEVNLTLTADDMK
+591 TGGEAKLTLTADDMK

-614 YVHVGTGT
+614 YVHVGTAT

-637 EDSLVSELPKAVSYV
+637 EDDLVSELPQAVSYV
-652 ESGLAQW
+652 ESGMAQW

-671 DFNQYS
+671 DFSQYS

-690 EFHGIVGH
+690 DFHGIVGH
-698 KVNGKEVTDPKYGV
+698 KVNGADVTDPKYGV

-720 NLSNVKQKEGTEP
+720 NLSKVKQEAGTEP
-733 FVVINAG
+733 FVVINTG
-740 KAGYTGSVTI
+740 KPGYTGSVTI

>member
-1 MKRNVAKTAHA
+1 MKRNVAKTSHA

-108 KVKKTIAVKVS
+108 KVKKTITVKVS
-119 SAKKVVVTAEPAK
+119 SAKKVVVPAEPAK

-163 EPLATPTATPTEEPP
+163 EPS
-178 AEPTATPTATSTT
+178 AEPTATPTPTSTT
-191 EPSAEPTATS
+191 EPSATPTATS

-246 TGQASGGGVAYWT
+246 TGEASGGGVAYWT
-259 NADKSGI
+259 NAGKSGI

-495 PTATPTEEPASDLVL
+495 PTEEPASDLVL

-677 KCQIEFTASDPTF
+677 KCQIEFTASDPAF

-698 KVNGKEVTDPKYGV
+698 KVNGKDVTDPQYGV
-712 TSEGYFEV
+712 TSEGHFDV

-740 KAGYTGSVTI
+740 KAGYAGSVTI

>member
-1 MKRNVAKTAHA
+1 MKRNVAKTSHA

-37 KKPKLSRTKVSVT
+37 KKPKLSTTKVSVS
-50 VGKTKRVTVKNAKK
+50 VRKTKKVTVKNAKK

-72 AAQIVKLTKKSKKGA
+72 AAKIVKLTKKSKKGA

-99 SVQMKNGKK
+99 FVQMKNGKK
-108 KVKKTIAVKVS
+108 KVKKTITVKVS

-155 TPTATSTT
+155 TPTATPT
-163 EPLATPTATPTEEPP
+163 EEPTATPTEEP
-178 AEPTATPTATSTT
+178 
-191 EPSAEPTATS
+191 SAEPTLTP

-271 KSIRIVASSDAANTP
+271 KSIRIVASSDTANTP

-294 NPANIWGG
+294 NPANVWGG
-302 GIDVFDGFSEYN
+302 GIDVFDGYSEYG

-329 SDALAAALAEG
+329 SDDLAADLAEG

-352 YHTDGDDLP
+352 YHADGDDLP
-361 NRNFNI
+361 NCNFNI
-367 YSIILMGKDDVP
+367 YSIIFMAKDDVP

-384 PSEPSAEPTATPTAT
+384 PSEPEEPTPTPGVASGSAAVVVTAT
-399 STTEPSATPAATPT
+399 GSAAGLDLEEGDTLDLNASVSTTGCAVTGDIVWTSSNEEVATVSASGTSATVTAVG
-413 EEPSATPAAT
+413 EG
-423 PTEEPSATPTAT
+423 TAT
-435 STTEPSATPAATPTE
+435 IKATITTDTGIVTYGKYIVKVV
-450 EPSATP
+450 
-456 AATPTEEPSATP
+456 
-468 AATPTEEPSATPAAT
+468 
-483 PTEEPSAEPTAT
+483 
-495 PTATPTEEPASDLVL
+495 ASDLVL

-521 TYVPN
+521 AYVPN
-526 GFALYASM
+526 GFAAYASM
-534 GIFEIDKSKLSKEGT
+534 GIFEIDKSKLSEGT
-549 TISIKYTAMEGD
+549 TISIKYTAMVGD

-568 RFNIG
+568 GFNIG
-573 LKTGVKWDSPA
+573 LKTGDKWNSPT
-584 IKDYYGK
+584 ISNYWGK
-591 TGGEVNLTLTADDMK
+591 TGGEANLTLTAADME
-606 KIGADDKV
+606 KIGVDDKV
-614 YVHVGTGT
+614 YVHVSTGT

-637 EDSLVSELPKAVSYV
+637 DDSLVSELPQAVSYV
-652 ESGLAQW
+652 ESGLAQY

-698 KVNGKEVTDPKYGV
+698 KVNGVEVTDPKYGV

-720 NLSNVKQKEGTEP
+720 NLSKVKQEEGTEP

>member
-1 MKRNVAKTAHA
+1 MRKNVFRA
-12 KGLALLLAAG
+12 KGLTLLLTAALL
-22 MLVSQ
+22 VPQ

-50 VGKTKRVTVKNAKK
+50 VGKTKKVTVKNAKK

-72 AAQIVKLTKKSKKGA
+72 AAKIVKLTKKSKKGA

-108 KVKKTIAVKVS
+108 KVKKTITVKVS

-140 PTNGPTKEP
+140 STNGPTKEP

-163 EPLATPTATPTEEPP
+163 EPSVTPTATPT
-178 AEPTATPTATSTT
+178 
-191 EPSAEPTATS
+191 
-201 TPMPLPDLGEND
+201 
-213 VKIDLTKENEY
+213 
-224 GQNSVLED
+224 
-232 TITYYEGNGVSYTS
+232 
-246 TGQASGGGVAYWT
+246 
-259 NADKSGI
+259 
-266 DLSKY
+266 
-271 KSIRIVASSDAANTP
+271 
-286 VVCELLKS
+286 
-294 NPANIWGG
+294 
-302 GIDVFDGFSEYN
+302 
-314 AITEAGKAQVFEFQI
+314 
-329 SDALAAALAEG
+329 
-340 TLAYGIRLKYNA
+340 
-352 YHTDGDDLP
+352 
-361 NRNFNI
+361 
-367 YSIILMGKDDVP
+367 
-379 EPTVA
+379 
-384 PSEPSAEPTATPTAT
+384 
-399 STTEPSATPAATPT
+399 
-413 EEPSATPAAT
+413 
-423 PTEEPSATPTAT
+423 
-435 STTEPSATPAATPTE
+435 
-450 EPSATP
+450 
-456 AATPTEEPSATP
+456 
-468 AATPTEEPSATPAAT
+468 AT

-495 PTATPTEEPASDLVL
+495 PTPTPGVASGSAAVVVTATGSAAGLDLEEGDTLDLNASVSTTGCAVTGDIAWTSSNEEVATVSASGTSATVTAVGEGTATIKATITTDTGIVTYGKYDVTVVASDLVL

-526 GFALYASM
+526 GFAAYSSM
-534 GIFEIDKSKLSKEGT
+534 GIFEIDKSKLSEGT

-568 RFNIG
+568 GFNIG
-573 LKTGVKWDSPA
+573 LKTGDKWNSPT
-584 IKDYYGK
+584 INNYWGK
-591 TGGEVNLTLTADDMK
+591 TGGEANLTLTADDMK

-614 YVHVGTGT
+614 YVHVGTAT

-637 EDSLVSELPKAVSYV
+637 EDSLVSELPQAVSYV

-677 KCQIEFTASDPTF
+677 KCQIEFTASDPAF

-698 KVNGKEVTDPKYGV
+698 KVNGKDVTDPQYGV
-712 TSEGYFEV
+712 TSEGHFDV
-720 NLSNVKQKEGTEP
+720 NLSKVKQEKGTEP

-740 KAGYTGSVTI
+740 KKGYTGSVTI

>member
-1 MKRNVAKTAHA
+1 MRKNVFRA
-12 KGLALLLAAG
+12 KGLTLLLTAALL
-22 MLVSQ
+22 VPQ

-50 VGKTKRVTVKNAKK
+50 VGKTKKVTVKNAKK

-72 AAQIVKLTKKSKKGA
+72 AAKIVKLTKKSKKGA

-108 KVKKTIAVKVS
+108 KVKKTITVKVS

-140 PTNGPTKEP
+140 STNGPTKEP

-163 EPLATPTATPTEEPP
+163 EPSATPTATPTEEPP
-178 AEPTATPTATSTT
+178 AEPTATPT
-191 EPSAEPTATS
+191 
-201 TPMPLPDLGEND
+201 PMPLPDLGKND
-213 VKIDLTKENEY
+213 VKVDLTKENEY

-271 KSIRIVASSDAANTP
+271 KSIRIVASSDTANTP

-294 NPANIWGG
+294 NPANVWGG
-302 GIDVFDGFSEYN
+302 GIDVFDGYSEYN

-329 SDALAAALAEG
+329 SDDLAAALAEG

-361 NRNFNI
+361 NCNFNI

-379 EPTVA
+379 EPT
-384 PSEPSAEPTATPTAT
+384 
-399 STTEPSATPAATPT
+399 ATPT
-413 EEPSATPAAT
+413 EEPTPTPGVASGSAAVVVTATGSAAGLDLEEGDTLDLNASVSTTGCAVTGDIAWTSSNEEVATVSASGTSATVTAVG
-423 PTEEPSATPTAT
+423 EGTAT
-435 STTEPSATPAATPTE
+435 IKATITTDTGIVTYGKYIVKVV
-450 EPSATP
+450 
-456 AATPTEEPSATP
+456 
-468 AATPTEEPSATPAAT
+468 
-483 PTEEPSAEPTAT
+483 
-495 PTATPTEEPASDLVL
+495 ASDLVL

-526 GFALYASM
+526 GFAQYASM
-534 GIFEIDKSKLSKEGT
+534 GIFEIDKSKLSEGT

-561 TDVKDTQ
+561 NDVKDTQ
-568 RFNIG
+568 GFNIG
-573 LKTGVKWDSPA
+573 LKTGDKYNSPT
-584 IKDYYGK
+584 INNYWVR
-591 TGGEVNLTLTADDMK
+591 TGGEAKLTLTADDMK

-614 YVHVGTGT
+614 YVHVGTAT

-652 ESGLAQW
+652 ESGMAQW

-671 DFNQYS
+671 DFSQYS

-690 EFHGIVGH
+690 DFHGIVGH
-698 KVNGKEVTDPKYGV
+698 KVNGADVTDPKYGV

-720 NLSNVKQKEGTEP
+720 NLSKVKQEAGTEP

-740 KAGYTGSVTI
+740 KAGYAGSVTI

>member
-1 MKRNVAKTAHA
+1 MRKNVFRA
-12 KGLALLLAAG
+12 KGLTLLLTAALL
-22 MLVSQ
+22 VPQ

-50 VGKTKRVTVKNAKK
+50 VGKTKKVTVKNAKK

-72 AAQIVKLTKKSKKGA
+72 AAKIVKLTKKSKKGA

-108 KVKKTIAVKVS
+108 KVKKTITVKVS

-140 PTNGPTKEP
+140 STNGPTKEP

-163 EPLATPTATPTEEPP
+163 EPSATPTATPTEEPP
-178 AEPTATPTATSTT
+178 AEPTATPTEEPTPTPGVASGSAAVVVTATGSAAGLDLEEGDTLDLNASVSTT
-191 EPSAEPTATS
+191 GCAVTGDIVWTSSNEEVATVSASGASATVTAVGEGTATI
-201 TPMPLPDLGEND
+201 
-213 VKIDLTKENEY
+213 KA
-224 GQNSVLED
+224 
-232 TITYYEGNGVSYTS
+232 TITTD
-246 TGQASGGGVAYWT
+246 TGIVTY
-259 NADKSGI
+259 DKY
-266 DLSKY
+266 D
-271 KSIRIVASSDAANTP
+271 VT
-286 VVCELLKS
+286 VV
-294 NPANIWGG
+294 
-302 GIDVFDGFSEYN
+302 
-314 AITEAGKAQVFEFQI
+314 
-329 SDALAAALAEG
+329 
-340 TLAYGIRLKYNA
+340 
-352 YHTDGDDLP
+352 
-361 NRNFNI
+361 
-367 YSIILMGKDDVP
+367 
-379 EPTVA
+379 
-384 PSEPSAEPTATPTAT
+384 
-399 STTEPSATPAATPT
+399 
-413 EEPSATPAAT
+413 
-423 PTEEPSATPTAT
+423 
-435 STTEPSATPAATPTE
+435 
-450 EPSATP
+450 
-456 AATPTEEPSATP
+456 
-468 AATPTEEPSATPAAT
+468 
-483 PTEEPSAEPTAT
+483 
-495 PTATPTEEPASDLVL
+495 ASDLVL

-573 LKTGVKWDSPA
+573 LKTGDKWNSPA

-671 DFNQYS
+671 DFKQYS

-698 KVNGKEVTDPKYGV
+698 KVNGKDVTDPKYGV

-720 NLSNVKQKEGTEP
+720 NLSNVKKEEGTEP

-740 KAGYTGSVTI
+740 KAGYAGSVTI

>member
-1 MKRNVAKTAHA
+1 MKRNVAKTSHA

-37 KKPKLSRTKVSVT
+37 KKPKLSTTKVSVT
-50 VGKTKRVTVKNAKK
+50 VGKTKKVTVKNAKK

-72 AAQIVKLTKKSKKGA
+72 AAKIVKLTKKSKKGA

-108 KVKKTIAVKVS
+108 KVKKTITVKVS

-140 PTNGPTKEP
+140 STNGPTKEP

-163 EPLATPTATPTEEPP
+163 EPSATPTATPTEEPP
-178 AEPTATPTATSTT
+178 AEPTLTP
-191 EPSAEPTATS
+191 

-213 VKIDLTKENEY
+213 LKVDLTKENKY

-271 KSIRIVASSDAANTP
+271 KSIRIVASSDTANTP

-294 NPANIWGG
+294 NPANVWGG
-302 GIDVFDGFSEYN
+302 GIDVFDGYSEYN

-329 SDALAAALAEG
+329 SDDLAAALAEG

-361 NRNFNI
+361 NCNFNI
-367 YSIILMGKDDVP
+367 YSIIFMAKDDVP

-384 PSEPSAEPTATPTAT
+384 PSEPEEPTPTPGVASGSAAVVVTAT
-399 STTEPSATPAATPT
+399 GSAAGLDLEEGDTLDLNASVSTTGCAVTGDIVWTSSNEEVATVSASGASATVTAVG
-413 EEPSATPAAT
+413 EG
-423 PTEEPSATPTAT
+423 TAT
-435 STTEPSATPAATPTE
+435 IKATITTDTGIVTYDKYDVTVV
-450 EPSATP
+450 
-456 AATPTEEPSATP
+456 
-468 AATPTEEPSATPAAT
+468 
-483 PTEEPSAEPTAT
+483 
-495 PTATPTEEPASDLVL
+495 ASDLVL

-526 GFALYASM
+526 GFAQYSSM
-534 GIFEIDKSKLSKEGT
+534 GVFEIDRSKLSEGT

-568 RFNIG
+568 GFNIG
-573 LKTGVKWDSPA
+573 LKTGDKYNSPT
-584 IKDYYGK
+584 INNYWGR
-591 TGGEVNLTLTADDMK
+591 TGGEAKLTLTADDMK

-614 YVHVGTGT
+614 YVHVGTAT

-632 SVTAG
+632 SVKAG
-637 EDSLVSELPKAVSYV
+637 EDDLVSELPQAVSYV
-652 ESGLAQW
+652 ESGMAQW

-671 DFNQYS
+671 DFSQYS

-690 EFHGIVGH
+690 DFHGIVGH
-698 KVNGKEVTDPKYGV
+698 KVNGADVTDPKYGV

-720 NLSNVKQKEGTEP
+720 NLSKVKQEAGTEP
-733 FVVINAG
+733 FVVINTG
-740 KAGYTGSVTI
+740 KPGYTGSVTI

>member
-1 MKRNVAKTAHA
+1 MRKNVFRA
-12 KGLALLLAAG
+12 KGLTLLLTAALL
-22 MLVSQ
+22 VPQ

-50 VGKTKRVTVKNAKK
+50 VGKTKKVTVKNAKK

-72 AAQIVKLTKKSKKGA
+72 AAKIVKLTKKSKKGA

-108 KVKKTIAVKVS
+108 KVKKTITVKVS

-140 PTNGPTKEP
+140 STNGPTKEP

-163 EPLATPTATPTEEPP
+163 EPSATPTATPTEEPP
-178 AEPTATPTATSTT
+178 AEPTATPT
-191 EPSAEPTATS
+191 
-201 TPMPLPDLGEND
+201 PMPLPDLGKND
-213 VKIDLTKENEY
+213 VKVDLTKENEY

-271 KSIRIVASSDAANTP
+271 KSIRIVASSDTANTP

-294 NPANIWGG
+294 NPANVWGG
-302 GIDVFDGFSEYN
+302 GIDVFDGYSEYN

-329 SDALAAALAEG
+329 SDDLAAALAEG

-361 NRNFNI
+361 NCNFNI

-379 EPTVA
+379 EPT
-384 PSEPSAEPTATPTAT
+384 
-399 STTEPSATPAATPT
+399 ATPT
-413 EEPSATPAAT
+413 EEPTPTPGVASGSAAVVVTATGSAAGLDLEEGDTLDLNASVSTTGCAVTGDIAWTSSNEEVATVSASGTSATVTAVG
-423 PTEEPSATPTAT
+423 EGTAT
-435 STTEPSATPAATPTE
+435 IKATITTDTGIVTYGKYIVKVV
-450 EPSATP
+450 
-456 AATPTEEPSATP
+456 
-468 AATPTEEPSATPAAT
+468 
-483 PTEEPSAEPTAT
+483 
-495 PTATPTEEPASDLVL
+495 ASDLVL

-526 GFALYASM
+526 GFAQYASM
-534 GIFEIDKSKLSKEGT
+534 GIFEIDKSKLSEGT

-568 RFNIG
+568 GFNIG
-573 LKTGVKWDSPA
+573 LKTGDKWNSPT
-584 IKDYYGK
+584 INNYWGR
-591 TGGEVNLTLTADDMK
+591 TGGEANLTLTADDMK

-614 YVHVGTGT
+614 YVHVGTAT

-632 SVTAG
+632 SVKAG
-637 EDSLVSELPKAVSYV
+637 EDDLVSELPQAVSYV
-652 ESGLAQW
+652 ESGMAQW

-671 DFNQYS
+671 DFSQYS

-690 EFHGIVGH
+690 DFHGIVGH
-698 KVNGKEVTDPKYGV
+698 KVNGADVTDPKYGV

-720 NLSNVKQKEGTEP
+720 NLSKVKQEAGTEP
-733 FVVINAG
+733 FVVINTG
-740 KAGYTGSVTI
+740 KPGYTGSVTI

>member
-1 MKRNVAKTAHA
+1 MKRNVAKTSHA

-72 AAQIVKLTKKSKKGA
+72 AAKIVKLTKKSKKGA

-108 KVKKTIAVKVS
+108 KVKKTITVKVS
-119 SAKKVVVTAEPAK
+119 SAKKVVVTAQPAK
-132 TTNKPTNG
+132 TTNKPTNKPTNG

-163 EPLATPTATPTEEPP
+163 EPSATPTATPTEEP
-178 AEPTATPTATSTT
+178 
-191 EPSAEPTATS
+191 SAEPTLTP

-246 TGQASGGGVAYWT
+246 TGEFSGGGVAYWT

-271 KSIRIVASSDAANTP
+271 KSIRIVASSDAADTP

-294 NPANIWGG
+294 NPANVWGG
-302 GIDVFDGFSEYN
+302 GIDVFDGYSEYS

-677 KCQIEFTASDPTF
+677 KCQIEFTASDPAF

-698 KVNGKEVTDPKYGV
+698 KVNGKDVTDPQYGV
-712 TSEGYFEV
+712 TSEGHFDV

-740 KAGYTGSVTI
+740 KAGYAGSVTI

>member
-1 MKRNVAKTAHA
+1 MRKNVFRA
-12 KGLALLLAAG
+12 KGLALLLTAAL
-22 MLVSQ
+22 LVPQ

-50 VGKTKRVTVKNAKK
+50 VGKTKKVTVKNAKK

-72 AAQIVKLTKKSKKGA
+72 AAKIVKLTKKSKKGA

-108 KVKKTIAVKVS
+108 KVKKTLTVKVS

-155 TPTATSTT
+155 TPT
-163 EPLATPTATPTEEPP
+163 
-178 AEPTATPTATSTT
+178 
-191 EPSAEPTATS
+191 
-201 TPMPLPDLGEND
+201 PMPLPDLGKND
-213 VKIDLTKENEY
+213 VKVDLTKENEY

-246 TGQASGGGVAYWT
+246 TGEFSGGGVAYWT

-271 KSIRIVASSDAANTP
+271 KSIRIVASSDIANTP

-294 NPANIWGG
+294 NPANVWGG
-302 GIDVFDGFSEYN
+302 GIDVFDGYSEYS

-329 SDALAAALAEG
+329 SDDLAAALAKG

-352 YHTDGDDLP
+352 YHTDGEDLP
-361 NRNFNI
+361 NCNFNI

-379 EPTVA
+379 EPT
-384 PSEPSAEPTATPTAT
+384 ATPTAEPT
-399 STTEPSATPAATPT
+399 PTPGVASGSAAVVVTATGSAAGLDLEEGDTLDLNASVSTTGCAVTGDIAWTSSNEEVATVSASGTSATVTAVG
-413 EEPSATPAAT
+413 EG
-423 PTEEPSATPTAT
+423 TAT
-435 STTEPSATPAATPTE
+435 IKATITTDTGIVTYGKYDVTVV
-450 EPSATP
+450 
-456 AATPTEEPSATP
+456 
-468 AATPTEEPSATPAAT
+468 
-483 PTEEPSAEPTAT
+483 
-495 PTATPTEEPASDLVL
+495 ASDLVL

-526 GFALYASM
+526 GFAAYSSM
-534 GIFEIDKSKLSKEGT
+534 GIFEIDKSKLSEGT

-568 RFNIG
+568 GFNIG
-573 LKTGVKWDSPA
+573 LKTGDKWNSPT
-584 IKDYYGK
+584 INNYWGK
-591 TGGEVNLTLTADDMK
+591 TGGEANLTLTADDMK

-614 YVHVGTGT
+614 YVHVGTAT

-637 EDSLVSELPKAVSYV
+637 EDSLVSELPQAVSYV

-677 KCQIEFTASDPTF
+677 KCQIEFTASDPAF

-698 KVNGKEVTDPKYGV
+698 KVNGKDVTDPQYGV
-712 TSEGYFEV
+712 TSEGHFDV
-720 NLSNVKQKEGTEP
+720 NLSKVKQEKGTEP

-740 KAGYTGSVTI
+740 KKGYTGSVTI

>member
-1 MKRNVAKTAHA
+1 MRKNVFRA
-12 KGLALLLAAG
+12 KGLTLLLTAALL
-22 MLVSQ
+22 VPQ

-50 VGKTKRVTVKNAKK
+50 VGKTKKVTVKNAKK

-72 AAQIVKLTKKSKKGA
+72 AAKIVKLTKKSKKGA

-108 KVKKTIAVKVS
+108 KVKKTITVKVS

-140 PTNGPTKEP
+140 STNGPTKEP

-163 EPLATPTATPTEEPP
+163 EPSATPTATPTEEP
-178 AEPTATPTATSTT
+178 
-191 EPSAEPTATS
+191 SAEPTLTP

-246 TGQASGGGVAYWT
+246 TGEFSGGGVAYWT

-271 KSIRIVASSDAANTP
+271 KSIRIVASSDAADTP

-294 NPANIWGG
+294 NPANVWGG
-302 GIDVFDGFSEYN
+302 GIDVFDGYSEYS

-379 EPTVA
+379 EPTPGVA
-384 PSEPSAEPTATPTAT
+384 SGSAAVVVTATGSAAGLDLEEGDTLDLNASVSTTGCAVTGDIAWTSSNEEVATVSASGTSATVTAVGEGTAT
-399 STTEPSATPAATPT
+399 IKATITTDTGIVTYGKYIVKVV
-413 EEPSATPAAT
+413 
-423 PTEEPSATPTAT
+423 
-435 STTEPSATPAATPTE
+435 
-450 EPSATP
+450 
-456 AATPTEEPSATP
+456 
-468 AATPTEEPSATPAAT
+468 
-483 PTEEPSAEPTAT
+483 
-495 PTATPTEEPASDLVL
+495 ASDLVL

-526 GFALYASM
+526 GFAQYASM
-534 GIFEIDKSKLSKEGT
+534 GIFEIDKSKLSEGT

-568 RFNIG
+568 GFNIG
-573 LKTGVKWDSPA
+573 LKTGDKWDSPT
-584 IKDYYGK
+584 ISNYWGK
-591 TGGEVNLTLTADDMK
+591 TGGEVNLTLTAADME
-606 KIGADDKV
+606 KINAGDKV
-614 YVHVGTGT
+614 YVHVSTGT

-652 ESGLAQW
+652 ESGMAQW

-671 DFNQYS
+671 DFKQYS

-690 EFHGIVGH
+690 DFHGIVGH
-698 KVNGKEVTDPKYGV
+698 KVNGADVTDPKYGV

-720 NLSNVKQKEGTEP
+720 NLSKVKQEAGTEP
-733 FVVINAG
+733 FVVINTG
-740 KAGYTGSVTI
+740 KPGYTGSVTI

>member
-1 MKRNVAKTAHA
+1 MKRNVAKTSHA

-108 KVKKTIAVKVS
+108 KVKKTITVKVS
-119 SAKKVVVTAEPAK
+119 SAKKVVVPAEPAK
-132 TTNKPTNG
+132 TTKKPANG
-140 PTNGPTKEP
+140 STNGPTKEP

-163 EPLATPTATPTEEPP
+163 EPSATPTATPTEEPS
-178 AEPTATPTATSTT
+178 AEPTATPTPTSTT

-246 TGQASGGGVAYWT
+246 TGEASGGGVAYWT
-259 NADKSGI
+259 NAGKSGI

-379 EPTVA
+379 EPT
-384 PSEPSAEPTATPTAT
+384 
-399 STTEPSATPAATPT
+399 ATPT
-413 EEPSATPAAT
+413 EEPTPTPGVASGSAAVVVTATGSAAGLDLEEGDTLDLNASVSTTGCAVTGDIVWTSSNEEVATVSASGASATVTAVG
-423 PTEEPSATPTAT
+423 EGTAT
-435 STTEPSATPAATPTE
+435 IKATITTDTGIVTYDKYDVTVV
-450 EPSATP
+450 
-456 AATPTEEPSATP
+456 
-468 AATPTEEPSATPAAT
+468 
-483 PTEEPSAEPTAT
+483 
-495 PTATPTEEPASDLVL
+495 ASDLVL

-573 LKTGVKWDSPA
+573 LKTGDKWNSPA

-671 DFNQYS
+671 DFKQYS

-698 KVNGKEVTDPKYGV
+698 KVNGKDVTDPKYGV

-720 NLSNVKQKEGTEP
+720 NLSNVKKEEGTEP

-740 KAGYTGSVTI
+740 KAGYAGSVTI

>member
-1 MKRNVAKTAHA
+1 MRKNVFRA
-12 KGLALLLAAG
+12 KGLALLLTAAL
-22 MLVSQ
+22 LVPQ

-50 VGKTKRVTVKNAKK
+50 VGKTKKVTVKN
-64 VTWKVTKK
+64 
-72 AAQIVKLTKKSKKGA
+72 
-87 TIKGLKKGTAKI
+87 
-99 SVQMKNGKK
+99 
-108 KVKKTIAVKVS
+108 
-119 SAKKVVVTAEPAK
+119 AKKVVVTAEPAK

-163 EPLATPTATPTEEPP
+163 EPSVTPTATPTEEPS
-178 AEPTATPTATSTT
+178 AEPTATP
-191 EPSAEPTATS
+191 
-201 TPMPLPDLGEND
+201 TPMPLPDLGKND
-213 VKIDLTKENEY
+213 VKVDLTKENEY

-246 TGQASGGGVAYWT
+246 TGEFSGGGVAYWT

-271 KSIRIVASSDAANTP
+271 KSIRIVASSDTANTP

-294 NPANIWGG
+294 NPANVWGG
-302 GIDVFDGFSEYN
+302 GIDVFDGYSEYN

-329 SDALAAALAEG
+329 SDDLAADLAEG

-361 NRNFNI
+361 NCNFNI

-379 EPTVA
+379 EPT
-384 PSEPSAEPTATPTAT
+384 
-399 STTEPSATPAATPT
+399 ATPT
-413 EEPSATPAAT
+413 EEPTPTPGVASGSAAVVVTATGSAAGLDLEEGDTLDLNASVSTTGCAVTGDIVWTSSNEEVATVSASGASATVTAVG
-423 PTEEPSATPTAT
+423 EGTAT
-435 STTEPSATPAATPTE
+435 IKATITTDTGIVTYDKYV
-450 EPSATP
+450 
-456 AATPTEEPSATP
+456 
-468 AATPTEEPSATPAAT
+468 
-483 PTEEPSAEPTAT
+483 
-495 PTATPTEEPASDLVL
+495 ASDLVL

-573 LKTGVKWDSPA
+573 LKTGDKWNSPA

-671 DFNQYS
+671 DFKQYS

-698 KVNGKEVTDPKYGV
+698 KVNGKDVTDPKYGV

-720 NLSNVKQKEGTEP
+720 NLSNVKKEEGTEP

-740 KAGYTGSVTI
+740 KAGYAGSVTI